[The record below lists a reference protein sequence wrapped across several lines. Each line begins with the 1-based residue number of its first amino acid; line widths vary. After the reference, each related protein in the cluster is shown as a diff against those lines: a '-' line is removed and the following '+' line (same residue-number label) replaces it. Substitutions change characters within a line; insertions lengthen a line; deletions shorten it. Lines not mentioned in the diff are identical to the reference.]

1 MVIFIEIINLFVSH
15 QESSW
20 EEFGRKT
27 AENYSENQKLS
38 FSILTQLKQK
48 KQPKLSNTKDKEENM

>member
-1 MVIFIEIINLFVSH
+1 MVIFIEIINLFVSY

-27 AENYSENQKLS
+27 TENYSENQELS